1 MEQQTNTSR
10 RRRLRIRF
18 PLRLAVWVALLAA
31 VAALVGA
38 GLHASGVIGS
48 HSSKTTRLGFEDIG
62 EMATQAAYTTQ
73 VNVTEGSRV
82 LWGVTIPFT
91 QSKYIYSYDVTI
103 KAGIDFGGIDWDLD
117 EEQKTIRVTMPETR
131 VLSSEINLDSFKV
144 YHESESIFH
153 HITLEE
159 NNAALQELQHNAE
172 ETAIANG
179 LTAQEMS
186 FAMRAQPTYNEGIG
200 AAIEDA
206 MRQNPVLIR
215 FGSENISKEKRGNNN
230 ECDSGETERAPRLDE
245 RTGHGRISGAYGRLS

>member
-1 MEQQTNTSR
+1 MMEQQTNTPR

-103 KAGIDFGGIDWDLD
+103 KAGIDFGGIDRDLE

-179 LTAQEMS
+179 LLENARSNAETILKGF
-186 FAMRAQPTYNEGIG
+186 FAKAY
-200 AAIEDA
+200 D
-206 MRQNPVLIR
+206 
-215 FGSENISKEKRGNNN
+215 
-230 ECDSGETERAPRLDE
+230 LDKYTLTFE
-245 RTGHGRISGAYGRLS
+245 

>member
-1 MEQQTNTSR
+1 MMEQQTNTPR

-18 PLRLAVWVALLAA
+18 PFRLAVWVVLLAA

-62 EMATQAAYTTQ
+62 EMATQAVYTTQ

-144 YHESESIFH
+144 YHESETI
-153 HITLEE
+153 L
-159 NNAALQELQHNAE
+159 
-172 ETAIANG
+172 
-179 LTAQEMS
+179 
-186 FAMRAQPTYNEGIG
+186 
-200 AAIEDA
+200 
-206 MRQNPVLIR
+206 
-215 FGSENISKEKRGNNN
+215 
-230 ECDSGETERAPRLDE
+230 
-245 RTGHGRISGAYGRLS
+245 